1 MKKLMILISA
11 TILVVS
17 LVASANSAT
26 FVAGLWFDDN
36 AFADKIFY
44 PYVGSDH
51 TNYVTSVGGSQS
63 EVVTD
68 ADLSTYL
75 YCNTVGS
82 PGVFMQIDF
91 LDNKLINGPGPDLAL
106 FELGTNDR
114 FDVMIGTTYKTFNT
128 TYTGYRVG
136 IDHRNV
142 NVNAALIDLSEW
154 NLFSGAVIGSVT
166 VRLDLRTPPYNT
178 VPTLAVVGAL
188 NSTPVPIVP
197 SSILL
202 LSGAGGLIA
211 VHRKRNT

>member
-1 MKKLMILISA
+1 M
-11 TILVVS
+11 
-17 LVASANSAT
+17 
-26 FVAGLWFDDN
+26 
-36 AFADKIFY
+36 
-44 PYVGSDH
+44 
-51 TNYVTSVGGSQS
+51 
-63 EVVTD
+63 
-68 ADLSTYL
+68 
-75 YCNTVGS
+75 
-82 PGVFMQIDF
+82 
-91 LDNKLINGPGPDLAL
+91 
-106 FELGTNDR
+106 
-114 FDVMIGTTYKTFNT
+114 YK
-128 TYTGYRVG
+128 RQG

-202 LSGAGGLIA
+202 LSGVGGLIA